1 MWLKSRDKI
10 QKIIEQLLEKA
21 RKEREKGNI
30 QEALTVIQEAIHLDK
45 ENAISF
51 GEYGI
56 TLAMEKYDDT
66 KAEYNGQYAV
76 MKSSQ
81 DAVQWANL
89 ARIYYLLESYK
100 KALISILV
108 AELIDHELEN
118 VQKIEMQIEEAMGP
132 EQVNTILKIAEK
144 TRNVFTKYKS
154 LESIT
159 PDSLFKEVLNG

>member
-108 AELIDHELEN
+108 AELIDHELEKPW
-118 VQKIEMQIEEAMGP
+118 V
-132 EQVNTILKIAEK
+132 
-144 TRNVFTKYKS
+144 RNK
-154 LESIT
+154 
-159 PDSLFKEVLNG
+159 